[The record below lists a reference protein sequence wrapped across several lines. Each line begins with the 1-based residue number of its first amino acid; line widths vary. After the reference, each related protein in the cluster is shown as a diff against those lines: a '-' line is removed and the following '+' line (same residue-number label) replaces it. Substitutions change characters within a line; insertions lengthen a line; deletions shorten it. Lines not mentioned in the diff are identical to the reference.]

1 MSNKPPF
8 KDPRS
13 WVKAVLI
20 ALLASLL
27 STPSWAGSFK
37 LNLKNTDIHS
47 LIATVSKVTGKNFVV
62 DPRVKAKVTVVSSHD
77 MDGDELYKVFLSVL
91 QVHGYA
97 AVRSGNVIKIVPETN
112 AKQGPVPQLR
122 RGMGGDELV
131 TQVIALANVPAAQL
145 VPILRPLVPQQGHL
159 AAYPATNML
168 IITDRA
174 GNINRLTQIIKRIDR
189 PDNEEVEL
197 IRLQHASASE
207 VVRILATLQ
216 QTANKGGIQR
226 KGSARLAADE
236 RTNSVLIS
244 GDKANRL
251 RIRGLIAHLDTPL
264 ESEGNTRVIYLRYAN
279 AKDLAA
285 ILKGVSAGQARAGVT
300 ASKGKPAAASSGS
313 GGRSDIDI
321 QADEHTN
328 SLIITAAPNEMR
340 SLQGVIR
347 QLDIRRAQVLIEA
360 IITEISEDKN
370 RELGIQL
377 AGGNSS
383 SNSQPVGFT
392 NFGGDSSLTGL
403 VASSGTS
410 AAGLSGLTLGFGAA
424 TGSVLD
430 FVGLVRALASDA
442 NNNILSTPS
451 LVTLDNQEAEIIVG
465 ENVPFV
471 TGQYSSAAGA
481 TAGTANPFQTI
492 ERQDIG
498 LTLKVKPQ
506 INEGNTIKM
515 EISQEVS
522 NVKSTSQSSA
532 DITTTKRSINT
543 TVMVEDGQTIVL
555 GGLISDTQ
563 RDTTEKVPLLGDI
576 PLLGQLFQYRKTATV
591 KQNLMVFIHP
601 TILRDAATENHHTS
615 RKYSFLRAQQLQARD
630 HGNSLMSSDIP
641 VLPKLELTFTPKSN
655 NGTTAP

>member
-1 MSNKPPF
+1 MSKKPIF
-8 KDPRS
+8 KRPRS
-13 WVKAVLI
+13 WAKAVLI

-97 AVRSGNVIKIVPETN
+97 AVRAGNVIKIVPETN
-112 AKQGPVPQLR
+112 AKQGPVPQIR
-122 RGMGGDELV
+122 PGMGGDELV

-159 AAYPATNML
+159 AAYPSTNML

-207 VVRILATLQ
+207 VVRILGTLQ
-216 QTANKGGIQR
+216 QSANKGGIQS
-226 KGSARLAADE
+226 KGKARLAADE

-264 ESEGNTRVIYLRYAN
+264 ESEGNTRVVYLRYAN

-285 ILKGVSAGQARAGVT
+285 ILKGVSAGQARAGVS
-300 ASKGKPAAASSGS
+300 ASKGKPAAASSS
-313 GGRSDIDI
+313 GRSDIDI

-377 AGGNSS
+377 AGGS
-383 SNSQPVGFT
+383 SNNNQPLGFT

-410 AAGLSGLTLGFGAA
+410 AAGLAGLTLGFGAA

-498 LTLKVKPQ
+498 LTLRVKPQ

-515 EISQEVS
+515 EIHQEVS
-522 NVKSTSQSSA
+522 NVKSSSQSSA

-563 RDTTEKVPLLGDI
+563 RDTNEKVPLLGDI

-615 RKYSFLRAQQLQARD
+615 RKYSFLRAQQLQAREE
-630 HGNSLMSSDIP
+630 GSSLMSDDIP
-641 VLPKLELTFTPKSN
+641 VLPKLELSFSPKTRS
-655 NGTTAP
+655 TTAP

>member
-1 MSNKPPF
+1 MSNKTPF
-8 KDPRS
+8 KNPHT
-13 WVKAVLI
+13 WVNAVLI
-20 ALLASLL
+20 ALLSSLFIA
-27 STPSWAGSFK
+27 PSWAGSFK

-62 DPRVKAKVTVVSSHD
+62 DPRVKAKVTVISSHD

-97 AVRSGNVIKIVPETN
+97 AVRSGKVIKIVPETN
-112 AKQGPVPQLR
+112 AKQGPVPQLH

-131 TQVIALANVPAAQL
+131 TQVIALENVPAAQL

-159 AAYPATNML
+159 AAYPSTNML

-197 IRLQHASASE
+197 IHLQHASASE
-207 VVRILATLQ
+207 VVRILGTLQ
-216 QTANKGGIQR
+216 QSANKGGIQR
-226 KGSARLAADE
+226 KGHARLAADE

-285 ILKGVSAGQARAGVT
+285 ILKGVSAGQART
-300 ASKGKPAAASSGS
+300 ASSAVKGKTTASN
-313 GGRSDIDI
+313 GRSDIDI

-377 AGGNSS
+377 AGGNS
-383 SNSQPVGFT
+383 NNNQPLGFT

-403 VASSGTS
+403 VASGGTS
-410 AAGLSGLTLGFGAA
+410 AVGLAGLTFGFGSA

-471 TGQYSSAAGA
+471 TGQYTSAAGA
-481 TAGTANPFQTI
+481 TAGTTNPFQTI

-498 LTLKVKPQ
+498 LTLRVKPQ

-515 EISQEVS
+515 EIDQEIS
-522 NVKSTSQSSA
+522 NVKSSSQSST
-532 DITTTKRSINT
+532 DITTTKRSIKT

-555 GGLISDTQ
+555 GGLISDTL
-563 RDTTEKVPLLGDI
+563 RDTNEKVPLLGDI
-576 PLLGQLFQYRKTATV
+576 PLLGRLFQYRKTATV

-615 RKYSFLRAQQLQARD
+615 RKYSFLRAQQLQAREEGD
-630 HGNSLMSSDIP
+630 SLMSSDVP
-641 VLPKLELTFTPKSN
+641 LLPELELSFTPKRNSAI
-655 NGTTAP
+655 AP

>member
-1 MSNKPPF
+1 M
-8 KDPRS
+8 
-13 WVKAVLI
+13 LI
-20 ALLASLL
+20 ALLSSLL
-27 STPSWAGSFK
+27 APPSWAGSFK

-97 AVRSGNVIKIVPETN
+97 AVRSGKVIKIVPETN

-131 TQVIALANVPAAQL
+131 TQVIALENVPAAQL

-159 AAYPATNML
+159 AAYPSTNML

-197 IRLQHASASE
+197 IHLQHASASE
-207 VVRILATLQ
+207 VVRILGTLQ
-216 QTANKGGIQR
+216 QNANKGGIQR
-226 KGSARLAADE
+226 KGHARLAADE

-279 AKDLAA
+279 AKDLAT
-285 ILKGVSAGQARAGVT
+285 ILKGVSAGQART
-300 ASKGKPAAASSGS
+300 ASSAVKGKTTASS
-313 GGRSDIDI
+313 GRSDIDI

-377 AGGNSS
+377 AGGN
-383 SNSQPVGFT
+383 NNNNNQPLGFT
-392 NFGGDSSLTGL
+392 NFGGESSLTGL
-403 VASSGTS
+403 VASKGTS
-410 AAGLSGLTLGFGAA
+410 AAGLAGLTLGFGSA

-515 EISQEVS
+515 EINQEVS
-522 NVKSTSQSSA
+522 NVKSSSQSSA
-532 DITTTKRSINT
+532 DITTTKRSIKT

-555 GGLISDTQ
+555 GGLISDTL
-563 RDTTEKVPLLGDI
+563 RDTNEKVPLLGDI
-576 PLLGQLFQYRKTATV
+576 PLLGRLFQYRKTATV

-615 RKYSFLRAQQLQARD
+615 RKYTFLRAQQLQAREEGD
-630 HGNSLMSSDIP
+630 SLMSDAVP
-641 VLPKLELTFTPKSN
+641 LLPELDFTLSPKRSAV
-655 NGTTAP
+655 TP